1 MRHFVCFSGSRM
13 SFCLVVWKMGI
24 HIQREFSG
32 NGNKVGEGKID
43 KRRKK
48 GKEKREK
55 RKEKIEKE
63 KHAGEINK

>member
-48 GKEKREK
+48 GKEKR
-55 RKEKIEKE
+55 RSMPRRL
-63 KHAGEINK
+63 INKGM

>member
-1 MRHFVCFSGSRM
+1 M

-32 NGNKVGEGKID
+32 KGNKVGESKID

-48 GKEKREK
+48 GKEGKRREK
-55 RKEKIEKE
+55 RK
-63 KHAGEINK
+63 GEACRGD

>member
-1 MRHFVCFSGSRM
+1 M

-48 GKEKREK
+48 GKEGKR
-55 RKEKIEKE
+55 EKE

>member
-1 MRHFVCFSGSRM
+1 M

-32 NGNKVGEGKID
+32 KGNKVGESKID

-48 GKEKREK
+48 VTVKMRIMPGR
-55 RKEKIEKE
+55 
-63 KHAGEINK
+63 

>member
-48 GKEKREK
+48 GKEGKR
-55 RKEKIEKE
+55 EKE

>member
-1 MRHFVCFSGSRM
+1 M

-48 GKEKREK
+48 GKEKR
-55 RKEKIEKE
+55 RSMP
-63 KHAGEINK
+63 GRLINKGT